1 MAFGVQVFDGAGALT
16 WDSSA
21 APGGVVADSREI
33 PSGWSGSF
41 TYPDFAGFVAQLVN
55 VCDTRPATI
64 TTDMALG
71 YPRVNVTSAAI
82 VGRRFVLAVA

>member
-1 MAFGVQVFDGAGALT
+1 MAFGVQVFDAFGSLT
-16 WDSSA
+16 WDSST

-41 TYPDFAGFVAQLVN
+41 TYPDFAGFAAQLVN
-55 VCDTRPATI
+55 VADTRPPSI
-64 TTDMALG
+64 TVDTALG